1 MIVPPFLPA
10 RADNSYR
17 GHKLALGLLAV
28 VVLMKLAIGWNSI
41 FNGPSVL
48 RSADGIPLDTFPP
61 AAARAVV
68 SLFAL
73 LGLSHVV
80 IGIVSVLILIRYRAL
95 VPVAFGLLLLEHLG
109 KRLVLYLLPI
119 ARVGRPPGTAI
130 NLVILALIVVG
141 LALSLWRR
149 DSLRRANEQS
159 P

>member
-1 MIVPPFLPA
+1 VIPDPFLPG
-10 RADNSYR
+10 RADNAYR
-17 GHKLALGLLAV
+17 GQKLALGLLAV
-28 VVLMKLAIGWNSI
+28 VVFMKLAMGLNTI

-48 RSADGIPLDTFPP
+48 RSADGIPVDTYPP
-61 AAARAVV
+61 GAAQVVV

-80 IGIVSVLILIRYRAL
+80 IGIFGLLILIRYRAL
-95 VPVAFGLLLLEHLG
+95 VPLAFGLLLLEHLG
-109 KRLVLYLLPI
+109 KRLILHFLPI

-141 LALSLWRR
+141 LALSLWKRSGSAAR
-149 DSLRRANEQS
+149 EQPS